1 MIRPATAADLP
12 ALTGLEADLFGAD
25 AWGLEALAAELVGP
39 GRTVLVAVGE
49 QGPAGYAVLMVHGD
63 AGDLLRLGV
72 RPTER
77 RRGLASALLAAARSR
92 ARELGATRLL
102 LEVSAGNQGAAAF
115 YRAHGFTPVDRRP
128 RYYRDGSDAV
138 VLQLPLDS

>member
-1 MIRPATAADLP
+1 R
-12 ALTGLEADLFGAD
+12 
-25 AWGLEALAAELVGP
+25 EALAAELVGP

-63 AGDLLRLGV
+63 VGDLLRLGV

-92 ARELGATRLL
+92 AQELGATRLL
-102 LEVSAGNQGAAAF
+102 LEVSAGNQDAAAF